1 MTSTVRAP
9 FRSEIHLLLLRASAI
24 VLPLPPAVTIPN
36 KFGRICSKLCPAI
49 HLSVQKRVFLPFPT
63 TVTTAAAKKALTGR
77 KAQAFPGSVFCNQ
90 SYLILRAQPKNWKWE
105 MPNPPRKH
113 GLVTLGHAIRQW
125 HPITSLLPLQRK
137 PLLILSMATRQIWT
151 ANTYAGCAQCPRC
164 SDTVW
169 LALVWNLCI
178 GFTYVFSNLVRDLNY
193 IYPMEKELSRRLCLI
208 DIKETMHSILWILVY
223 GDRWG

>member
-1 MTSTVRAP
+1 MTSAVRTP

-24 VLPLPPAVTIPN
+24 VLPLPLAVTIPN

-63 TVTTAAAKKALTGR
+63 TVTTAAAKKALTWGWPLTER

-137 PLLILSMATRQIWT
+137 PLLILSMATQTHLNLQHLCWL
-151 ANTYAGCAQCPRC
+151 C
-164 SDTVW
+164 SV
-169 LALVWNLCI
+169 
-178 GFTYVFSNLVRDLNY
+178 
-193 IYPMEKELSRRLCLI
+193 P
-208 DIKETMHSILWILVY
+208 
-223 GDRWG
+223 